1 MELLNKLLKEENGAA
16 IVEYSMA
23 LGLIALVSFTI
34 LVWLGWRVRFL
45 IFRFL
50 WTYVWW

>member
-1 MELLNKLLKEENGAA
+1 MKVLKSLLKEESGAT
-16 IVEYSMA
+16 IVEYSMI